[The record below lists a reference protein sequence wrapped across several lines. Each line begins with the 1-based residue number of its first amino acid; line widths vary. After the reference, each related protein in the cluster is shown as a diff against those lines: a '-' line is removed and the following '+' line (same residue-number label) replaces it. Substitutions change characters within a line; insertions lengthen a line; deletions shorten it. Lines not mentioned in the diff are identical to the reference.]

1 MKLDFYKD
9 GSSEFLNGKVIF
21 SENTLFNVNQADL
34 TIHKFSEQIFPA
46 ANVSCDI
53 ETYDCGPNKA
63 RILYPPYKV
72 TTGDFKGYEEII
84 GIIYEEVF

>member
-1 MKLDFYKD
+1 M
-9 GSSEFLNGKVIF
+9 
-21 SENTLFNVNQADL
+21 NQADL

-53 ETYDCGPNKA
+53 ETYDCGSNKA

-84 GIIYEEVF
+84 GIIYEEVFCRGLL